1 MYAEFKLALKNI
13 IRSFDTES
21 DVLFERLEKSDFD
34 NDALDITSFFYVEI
48 KPLSKRT
55 LSKSIY
61 QDTVLVDI
69 IFENPTKSKA
79 MYYDVADKLDACL
92 RPCFAYGDTDYALVN
107 EAHINIVDD
116 ALHYTFT
123 VDVVYTVINKT
134 NSELMAELD
143 VTIER
148 SN

>member
-21 DVLFERLEKSDFD
+21 DLLFERLEKSDFD

-55 LSKSIY
+55 LSTSLY
-61 QDTVLVDI
+61 QDMVLVDI

-79 MYYDVADKLDACL
+79 AYYDVANKLDERL

-107 EAHINIVDD
+107 EARINIVDG

-123 VDVVYTVINKT
+123 VDVVYTVIRKIDN
-134 NSELMAELD
+134 ELMAELE
-143 VTIER
+143 VTMER
-148 SN
+148 SY